1 MFMYIIYLLFICIK
15 SVSKIN
21 YWGYYEIL
29 TQVQTKI
36 GEGAVP
42 WECLPVDE
50 FLVYLLKFS
59 RLTRLARLSCS
70 QEGDFVAFINLPT
83 PRQIESAWFM

>member
-36 GEGAVP
+36 GGGAVP
-42 WECLPVDE
+42 WECLPVDK
-50 FLVYLLKFS
+50 FLVYLSKFS
-59 RLTRLARLSCS
+59 RLTRLARLSRS
-70 QEGDFVAFINLPT
+70 QEGDFVAFINLRT
-83 PRQIESAWFM
+83 SRQIESARLM

>member
-21 YWGYYEIL
+21 YWGYYELL

-36 GEGAVP
+36 GGGAVP

-50 FLVYLLKFS
+50 FLVYL
-59 RLTRLARLSCS
+59 
-70 QEGDFVAFINLPT
+70 
-83 PRQIESAWFM
+83 

>member
-1 MFMYIIYLLFICIK
+1 MLFICCL
-15 SVSKIN
+15 SVSNLCPKKIN
-21 YWGYYEIL
+21 YWVYYELL

-36 GEGAVP
+36 GGGAVP

-83 PRQIESAWFM
+83 SRQIESAWFM